1 MLNEITAERSP
12 DDPEQIE
19 SDIFT
24 MLVGH
29 SDQRPWAVLEIE
41 REIGSP
47 TMVTESLWHLHAAGL
62 IHRCGEFVWATR
74 AALKAN
80 DLRRS

>member
-1 MLNEITAERSP
+1 MLDEIAAERSP

-24 MLVGH
+24 MLVSH

-41 REIGSP
+41 REIGSQN
-47 TMVTESLWHLHAAGL
+47 MVTESLWHLHAAGL
-62 IHRCGEFVWATR
+62 IHRCGEFVWASR

-80 DLRRS
+80 ELRRS